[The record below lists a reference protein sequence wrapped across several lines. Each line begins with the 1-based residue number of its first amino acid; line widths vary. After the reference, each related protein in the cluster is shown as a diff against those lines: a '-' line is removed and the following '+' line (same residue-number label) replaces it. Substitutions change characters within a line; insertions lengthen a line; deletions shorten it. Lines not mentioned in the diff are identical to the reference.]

1 MGVCNSC
8 DRKNYHDAQKAD
20 NKAIDNK
27 IKEIAQSSGSFR
39 FPGERPATSSRFS
52 EADRL
57 HVISKANE
65 PGARPQSGVFKIPNQ
80 FSPASPSVRSSKPEK
95 LHVMDW
101 GVCEVVNWW
110 CEQLPDE
117 AIQFAPLVE
126 DTQLRGEDL
135 LAMDLELLMSFQI
148 DRPLAEHI
156 LTQIDVLIHE
166 SRSHQRNLT
175 SSTATTTTNGDHV
188 REYTM
193 TSTGETQVFSDPEG
207 DSVPFYWK
215 SPGLVDETDDEC
227 TRIQSP
233 VLMIMI
239 DDDPSGRNLSEEGGL
254 VNNNITPLNLYDP
267 SSLGIADQSNNDVSP
282 PRSPLSLLPPN
293 SPRMNQEAE
302 EDRIVQLEK
311 QIQLLQDQLTHKH
324 IQVFPSVQN
333 GKKQNSRSNS
343 GSTGKEKSAR
353 TVAKGRRKNGKNLK
367 RKHGKFSVY
376 KEGPTDIGRTENW
389 SPARYD
395 IEDDGR
401 QFLDERVAK
410 TNTDQSYHI
419 YKEGP
424 RDIGTI
430 SSGWKPYRHVREDS
444 GRDFLAPRIN
454 RMKPVVRAPV
464 RKEGPRGKT
473 EVSRKRSS
481 LIESGK
487 RKSGSRKNSG
497 KRKSSCGRSSRS
509 SSRRSNDEKRSSSR
523 SSRKNSGKRKSASRK
538 NSGKRKS
545 SAGRSSRSS
554 SRRSNDEKRSSSRQR
569 HAQDGHLS
577 DSPQNFVSGDFRL
590 LKMSFNCGG
599 EDSSLCGSP
608 RV

>member
-8 DRKNYHDAQKAD
+8 DREQDHDAQKAE
-20 NKAIDNK
+20 NKAIESK
-27 IKEIAQSSGSFR
+27 IKQIAQNSGSFR
-39 FPGERPATSSRFS
+39 FPGERPSMSSRFS

-57 HVISKANE
+57 HVIAKANE

-80 FSPASPSVRSSKPEK
+80 FSPVHSPSLRSSKPEK

-101 GVCEVVNWW
+101 DVCEVVNWW

-148 DRPLAEHI
+148 DRPLAELI
-156 LTQIDVLIHE
+156 LTKIDVLIHE
-166 SRSHQRNLT
+166 FRSHERNLT
-175 SSTATTTTNGDHV
+175 CSTATTTTNGDHI

-233 VLMIMI
+233 VMMIMV
-239 DDDPSGRNLSEEGGL
+239 DDDPSGRHLTEEGGL
-254 VNNNITPLNLYDP
+254 VNNNITPLNLYNT
-267 SSLGIADQSNNDVSP
+267 SSLGVADQSHNDESP

-302 EDRIVQLEK
+302 EDRIAQLEK
-311 QIQLLQDQLTHKH
+311 QIQVLQDQLTHKH
-324 IQVFPSVQN
+324 IQVFPSVSN

-343 GSTGKEKSAR
+343 GSSGKEKSAR
-353 TVAKGRRKNGKNLK
+353 TVAKGRRKNGKNPK
-367 RKHGKFSVY
+367 RKQGKFSVY
-376 KEGPTDIGRTENW
+376 KEGPTDIGRIENW

-401 QFLDERVAK
+401 QFLDERLARR
-410 TNTDQSYHI
+410 NTDQSYHI
-419 YKEGP
+419 HKEGP
-424 RDIGTI
+424 RDIGTV

-454 RMKPVVRAPV
+454 RIKPVVRAPV

-481 LIESGK
+481 LIESSEKQG
-487 RKSGSRKNSG
+487 RLS
-497 KRKSSCGRSSRS
+497 RKSSG
-509 SSRRSNDEKRSSSR
+509 R

-545 SAGRSSRSS
+545 SSRGSSRSS
-554 SRRSNDEKRSSSRQR
+554 SRRSNDERRSSSRQR
-569 HAQDGHLS
+569 HAQDSYIS

>member
-8 DRKNYHDAQKAD
+8 DRENDHDAQKVE
-20 NKAIDNK
+20 NKAIENK
-27 IKEIAQSSGSFR
+27 IKEIAKSSGSFR

-57 HVISKANE
+57 HVIAKANE

-80 FSPASPSVRSSKPEK
+80 FSPAPSPSIRSSKPEK
-95 LHVMDW
+95 VHVMDW

-367 RKHGKFSVY
+367 RKQGKFSVY

-481 LIESGK
+481 LIESSEKQG
-487 RKSGSRKNSG
+487 RLS
-497 KRKSSCGRSSRS
+497 RKSSG
-509 SSRRSNDEKRSSSR
+509 R

-545 SAGRSSRSS
+545 SGGRSSRSSSRKNSGKRKSTGGRSSRSS

-569 HAQDGHLS
+569 HAQDGYLS